1 MMITKYLLLLAKTK
15 KPPSGFTIL
24 ESLVAIIVVALL
36 MTMMAPVLVFS
47 VGTRVQ
53 AKRVE
58 IATQAANNYISGL
71 KTGAIPTPNYIV
83 KVNNYTS
90 AYSPTDANKSLI
102 SANIAPPSNTLPTCN
117 AITVTTNSGYC
128 QNAASTD
135 PIQTKQTTVSLY
147 CIPLDDVDVD
157 TVTTNDTGCTNTSN
171 KDLVIQVVR
180 SVYETTP
187 DTNTTLVTDPSKGY
201 IVGVR
206 VYRADAFTT
215 GSTLL
220 ASCRIS
226 GNAGCPKDAQGNFI
240 SATQSTRTAGL
251 GSRVAPLV
259 EVTAEI
265 PPTGTVNY
273 TDLKNRLC
281 VRQDYP
287 TSSSSSSSVSD

>member
-58 IATQAANNYISGL
+58 IATQQANNYINGL
-71 KTGAIPTPNYIV
+71 KSGAIPVPNYIV
-83 KVNNYTS
+83 TVNNYTS

-102 SANIAPPSNTLPTCN
+102 SSNIAPPSSTLPTCD
-117 AITVTTNSGYC
+117 APTVTTNSGYC
-128 QNAASTD
+128 QNAASTA
-135 PIQTKQTTVSLY
+135 PSTSTVSLY

-157 TVTTNDTGCTNTSN
+157 AITNNDTGCTNTSN

-187 DTNTTLVTDPSKGY
+187 GTSTTLVTDPTKGY

-215 GSTLL
+215 GSTLIG
-220 ASCRIS
+220 SCQIS
-226 GNAGCPKDAQGNFI
+226 GNTGCKENA
-240 SATQSTRTAGL
+240 AQSTRTAGL

-259 EVTAEI
+259 EMTAEI

-281 VRQDYP
+281 VRQDY
-287 TSSSSSSSVSD
+287 TTSSSSSSSSSVSDCLN

>member
-1 MMITKYLLLLAKTK
+1 MIITKYLLLLNSK
-15 KPPSGFTIL
+15 KHPSGFTIL

-58 IATQAANNYISGL
+58 IASQQANNYIEGL
-71 KTGAIPTPNYIV
+71 KSGAIPTPNYIV
-83 KVNNYTS
+83 KVNNYSST
-90 AYSPTDANKSLI
+90 YSPTDANKSLI
-102 SANIAPPSNTLPTCN
+102 SSNIAPPSNTLPTC
-117 AITVTTNSGYC
+117 ASSTVTTNIGYC
-128 QNAASTD
+128 QNAASTS
-135 PIQTKQTTVSLY
+135 PSTSTVSLY

-171 KDLVIQVVR
+171 KDLVIQAVR

-187 DTNTTLVTDPSKGY
+187 DTSTTLVTDASKGY

-215 GSTLL
+215 GSTLIG
-220 ASCRIS
+220 SCQIS
-226 GNAGCPKDAQGNFI
+226 GNAGCKENA
-240 SATQSTRTAGL
+240 AQSTRTAGL

-259 EVTAEI
+259 EINAEI

-281 VRQDYP
+281 VRQEYA
-287 TSSSSSSSVSD
+287 TSSSSSSSSSVSDCVN